1 MALSSIFL
9 TGGFTPGSMES
20 SYQRAFEEIG
30 VRTYSFHTGEH
41 IKDLNWLIRSR
52 ISHRLTIR
60 SLSFR
65 KAAAQA
71 FNRSLENA
79 VLQSNARAVLVVKGD
94 FVMPETLHNLRRKGI
109 RVACYYPDNPFPPHP
124 SQRPEALPAARETD
138 LYLIWS
144 ECLVKPLKDAGVS
157 NPVFLP
163 FGWDP
168 EVFPFQASH
177 RQGTWPGVLF
187 LGGWDKHREDFLEQ
201 VVERIPLRIYGPA
214 YWKTRT
220 RFRSRLRRCWQG
232 SDLRLSAAARA
243 IRESAVCLNVLRKQ
257 HIINGVPDGL
267 IMRHFEVPGA
277 GGFLLSTRGGGA
289 VDLFPEAKTGEY

>member
-9 TGGFTPGSMES
+9 TGGFTPGSLES

-30 VRTYSFHTGEH
+30 VLTYSFNTEQHV
-41 IKDLNWLIRSR
+41 KDLHWLIRSR

-79 VLQSNARAVLVVKGD
+79 VLQSNARAVFVIKGD
-94 FVMPETLHNLRRKGI
+94 FVMPETLHNLRRKGVRI
-109 RVACYYPDNPFPPHP
+109 VFYYPDNPFPPHP
-124 SQRPEALPAARETD
+124 SQRPEALPAARESD

-144 ECLVKPLKDAGVS
+144 ERLVEQLKNAGVR
-157 NPVFLP
+157 NPKFLP
-163 FGWDP
+163 FAWDP
-168 EVFPFQASH
+168 EIFPFQAGH

-201 VVERIPLRIYGPA
+201 LADRVPLRIYGPA
-214 YWKTRT
+214 YWGTRT
-220 RFRSRLRRCWQG
+220 RPRSRVRRCWQG
-232 SDLRLSAAARA
+232 FEARRDVAARL
-243 IRESAVCLNVLRKQ
+243 IRESAICLNVLRCQ
-257 HIINGVPDGL
+257 HVIDGKPDGL

-277 GGFLLSTRGGGA
+277 GEVPARHAGRRRS
-289 VDLFPEAKTGEY
+289 